1 MGSWL
6 AFSSC
11 GMVFMSCR
19 VIQNRTI
26 LYSEQEKAMKS
37 PNFGA
42 VAVAAVLCAMPISL
56 SWSRGNDISSFSI
69 SAGLDA
75 ADAAD
80 LSLPIRHHRAA
91 VRYRYRGHYARL
103 YNPYCNGPYTGG
115 GFNGGTYY
123 GGPWMD
129 LRCYRDV
136 Y

>member
-1 MGSWL
+1 MK
-6 AFSSC
+6 
-11 GMVFMSCR
+11 
-19 VIQNRTI
+19 NR
-26 LYSEQEKAMKS
+26 
-37 PNFGA
+37 NFGA
-42 VAVAAVLCAMPISL
+42 IAVAAILCAIPISL
-56 SWSRGNDISSFSI
+56 RSSRGNDISSLFSI
-69 SAGLDA
+69 SAVFDA

-80 LSLPIRHHRAA
+80 LTLPIRHHRVG

-129 LRCYRDV
+129 LRCYDAA